1 MKKSLLALAVFSSFA
16 GVASAQT
23 SVVLYGI
30 IDGAVRREV
39 GLDNASKIRM
49 RDGSNMNSNRI
60 GFRGTEDLGSGMNA
74 HFVLESGF
82 FSGTGQQA
90 PIAGFAFDR
99 LAFVGVTTAYGTLDL
114 GRVYGPSFYAALSS
128 DPMEA
133 HFTGVDP
140 LLRNSVSAS
149 QNSDNTQ
156 TANSRTDNALLYT
169 NKFGDL
175 TVRAMYAF
183 GEVAGAANKG
193 SSKGVSAVY
202 QNKNFSLDAA
212 YTRKNL
218 RADNKTAPLGAFYGN
233 DPDISATVPAAY
245 QNADY
250 YTAGGTYTLGGL
262 RASLGYSKE
271 KRDTLARDHTERVT
285 YAGLRYNF
293 TPLLAL
299 SSGYF
304 RENIGSNRGTSRKD
318 LYMLAATYALSKR
331 TSLFAEVDHS
341 NFSGPE
347 FPNDPLGQFLP
358 TTNPVL
364 ANGTVVNTRGVAIR
378 NGTMVGISH
387 AF

>member
-1 MKKSLLALAVFSSFA
+1 MKKSLLALAVLGSFA

-23 SVVLYGI
+23 SVILYGV

-39 GLDNASKIRM
+39 GLDEKTKIRI

-82 FSGTGQQA
+82 FSGTGTQT

-99 LAFVGVTTAYGTLDL
+99 LAFVGVTTGFGTLDL
-114 GRVYGPSFYAALSS
+114 GRVYGPAFYAALSS

-149 QNSDNTQ
+149 QNSDNTF
-156 TANSRTDNALLYT
+156 TSNTRTDNALLYT

-183 GEVAGAANKG
+183 GEVAGAVNNG
-193 SSKGVSAVY
+193 STKAVGAVY

-212 YTRKNL
+212 YTRKSL
-218 RADNKTAPLGAFYGN
+218 RADFTPTTLADKSVVSLYGN
-233 DPDISATVPAAY
+233 DLAVAGVPPAFREAT
-245 QNADY
+245 Y
-250 YTAGGTYTLGGL
+250 YTVGGSYTIGGL
-262 RASLGYSKE
+262 RGTLGYSKE
-271 KRDTLARDHTERVT
+271 RRETATRDHSERVT

-304 RENIGSNRGTSRKD
+304 KEDLSSSRGSSRKD

-331 TSLFAEVDHS
+331 TSLFAEIDHA
-341 NFSGPE
+341 NFRGAE
-347 FPNDPLGQFLP
+347 YPNDPIGQFIR
-358 TTNPVL
+358 TDL
-364 ANGTVVNTRGVAIR
+364 APGGAIR
-378 NGTMVGISH
+378 NGTMVGVSH
-387 AF
+387 SF

>member
-23 SVVLYGI
+23 SIILYGV

-39 GLDNASKIRM
+39 GLDNTTRIKM
-49 RDGSNMNSNRI
+49 RDGSNMNSNRV

-82 FSGTGQQA
+82 FSGTGTQT
-90 PIAGFAFDR
+90 PVPGFAFDR
-99 LAFVGVTTAYGTLDL
+99 LAFVGVTTGFGTLDL
-114 GRVYGPSFYAALSS
+114 GRVYGPAFYAALSS

-149 QNSDNTQ
+149 QNSLDTTTSNT
-156 TANSRTDNALLYT
+156 RTDNALLYT
-169 NKFGDL
+169 NKFGGL

-183 GEVAGAANKG
+183 GEVPGAVNNG
-193 SSKGVSAVY
+193 STKAVGAVY
-202 QNKNFSLDAA
+202 QDANFSLDAA
-212 YTRKNL
+212 YTRKTL
-218 RADNKTAPLGAFYGN
+218 LADNRNPGYGN
-233 DPDISATVPAAY
+233 DIAAAAAY
-245 QNADY
+245 REANY
-250 YTAGGTYTLGGL
+250 YTVGGSYTIGGL
-262 RASLGYSKE
+262 RATLGYSKE
-271 KRDTLARDHTERVT
+271 RRETAARDHSERVT

-304 RENIGSNRGTSRKD
+304 KEDLTSNTLGGASRKD

-331 TSLFAEVDHS
+331 TSLFAEIDHS
-341 NFSGPE
+341 NFRGPE
-347 FPNDPLGQFLP
+347 VPNDPIGQFLP
-358 TTNPVL
+358 RATPL
-364 ANGTVVNTRGVAIR
+364 ALGGAVR
-378 NGTMVGISH
+378 NGTMVGVSH
-387 AF
+387 SF

>member
-1 MKKSLLALAVFSSFA
+1 MKKSLLALAVFGSFA

-39 GLDNASKIRM
+39 GVDDATRIRM

-60 GFRGTEDLGSGMNA
+60 GFRGTEDLGGGMNA

-99 LAFVGVTTAYGTLDL
+99 LAFVGVTTAFGTLDL
-114 GRVYGPSFYAALSS
+114 GRVYGPAFYAALSS

-140 LLRNSVSAS
+140 MLRNSISAS

-156 TANSRTDNALLYT
+156 TANSRTDNAILYT

-183 GEVAGAANKG
+183 GEVADATNKG
-193 SSKGVSAVY
+193 STKSVSAVY
-202 QNKNFSLDAA
+202 QNANFSLDGA
-212 YTRKNL
+212 YTRKSL
-218 RADNKTAPLGAFYGN
+218 RADNSTPPLGTLFGN
-233 DPDISATVPAAY
+233 DPAVAGVPAAY
-245 QNADY
+245 QQANY
-250 YTAGGTYTLGGL
+250 YTVGGTYTIGGL
-262 RASLGYSKE
+262 RASLGYAKE
-271 KRDTLARDHTERVT
+271 TRETVARDHAERVT

-304 RENIGSNRGTSRKD
+304 KENLSSNRGSSRKD

-331 TSLFAEVDHS
+331 TSLFAEIDHS
-341 NFSGPE
+341 NFRGPE
-347 FPNDPLGQFLP
+347 APNDNLGQFLP
-358 TTNPVL
+358 SALPL
-364 ANGTVVNTRGVAIR
+364 ASGGAVR
-378 NGTMVGISH
+378 NGSMVGVSH

>member
-1 MKKSLLALAVFSSFA
+1 MKKSLVALAVFGSFA
-16 GVASAQT
+16 GVATAQT

-39 GLDNASKIRM
+39 GVDNATRIRM

-82 FSGTGQQA
+82 FSGTGQQT

-99 LAFVGVTTAYGTLDL
+99 LAFVGVTTGFGTLDL
-114 GRVYGPSFYAALSS
+114 GRVYGPAFYAALSS

-140 LLRNSVSAS
+140 VLRNSISAS

-156 TANSRTDNALLYT
+156 TSNSRTDNALLYT

-183 GEVAGAANKG
+183 GEVAGATNK
-193 SSKGVSAVY
+193 SSTKAIGAVY
-202 QNKNFSLDAA
+202 QNANFSLDAA

-218 RADNKTAPLGAFYGN
+218 RADNKTPPLGTFFGN

-245 QNADY
+245 QQANY
-250 YTAGGTYTLGGL
+250 YTAGGTYTIGAL

-271 KRDTLARDHTERVT
+271 TRDSIARDHSERVA

-304 RENIGSNRGTSRKD
+304 KENIGSNRGSSRKD
-318 LYMLAATYALSKR
+318 LYMLATTYALSKR
-331 TSLFAEVDHS
+331 TSLFAEIDHS
-341 NFSGPE
+341 NFRGPE
-347 FPNDPLGQFLP
+347 APNDNLGQFLP
-358 TTNPVL
+358 IGLPL
-364 ANGTVVNTRGVAIR
+364 ASGGAVR
-378 NGTMVGISH
+378 NGTTVGVSH

>member
-1 MKKSLLALAVFSSFA
+1 MKKSLLALAVFGSFA

-39 GLDNASKIRM
+39 GVDDKTRIRM

-82 FSGTGQQA
+82 FSGTGTQT
-90 PIAGFAFDR
+90 PVPGFAFDR
-99 LAFVGVTTAYGTLDL
+99 LAFVGVTTGFGTLDL
-114 GRVYGPSFYAALSS
+114 GRVYGPAFYAALSS

-149 QNSDNTQ
+149 QNSDNT
-156 TANSRTDNALLYT
+156 TTSNTRTDNALLYT

-183 GEVAGAANKG
+183 GEVAGAVNNG
-193 SSKGVSAVY
+193 STKAIGAVY
-202 QNKNFSLDAA
+202 QNANFSLDAA
-212 YTRKNL
+212 YTRKTL
-218 RADNKTAPLGAFYGN
+218 RADSSNPAYGN
-233 DPDISATVPAAY
+233 DTGAASAFREANY
-245 QNADY
+245 F
-250 YTAGGTYTLGGL
+250 TAGGSYTIGGL
-262 RASLGYSKE
+262 RATLGYSKE
-271 KRDTLARDHTERVT
+271 KRETAARDHSERVT

-304 RENIGSNRGTSRKD
+304 KEDLSSNRGSSRKD

-331 TSLFAEVDHS
+331 TSLFAEIDHS
-341 NFSGPE
+341 NFRGPE
-347 FPNDPLGQFLP
+347 APNDPLGQFLP
-358 TTNPVL
+358 IGQPL
-364 ANGTVVNTRGVAIR
+364 ALGGAVR
-378 NGTMVGISH
+378 NGTMVGVSH

>member
-1 MKKSLLALAVFSSFA
+1 MKKSLLALAAFSSFA
-16 GVASAQT
+16 GAASAQT
-23 SVVLYGI
+23 SVVLYGV

-39 GLDNASKIRM
+39 GLDDTTKIRI
-49 RDGSNMNSNRI
+49 RDGSNMNTNRI

-82 FSGTGQQA
+82 FSGTGVQV
-90 PIAGFAFDR
+90 PLPGFAFDR
-99 LAFVGVTTAYGTLDL
+99 LAFVGVTTAYGSLDI
-114 GRVYGPSFYAALSS
+114 GRVYGPAFYAALSS

-133 HFTGVDP
+133 HFTGIDP

-149 QNSDNTQ
+149 QASDNTQ
-156 TANSRTDNALLYT
+156 TSNSRTDNALLYT

-183 GEVAGAANKG
+183 GEVAGATNKG
-193 SSKGVSAVY
+193 ATKAVSAVY
-202 QNKNFSLDAA
+202 QNANFSLDAA

-218 RADNKTAPLGAFYGN
+218 RADNKTPTTGTFYGN
-233 DPDISATVPAAY
+233 DRDISETVPAAY

-250 YTAGGTYTLGGL
+250 YTVGGTYTIGGL
-262 RASLGYSKE
+262 RASLGYAKE
-271 KRDTLARDHTERVT
+271 RRDTLARDHTERVT
-285 YAGLRYNF
+285 WAGLRYNF

-304 RENIGSNRGTSRKD
+304 KENLGSNKGPSRKD
-318 LYMLAATYALSKR
+318 LYMLAATYAVSKR
-331 TSLFAEVDHS
+331 TSLFAEIDHS

-358 TTNPVL
+358 TVSPSPL
-364 ANGTVVNTRGVAIR
+364 VNTRGSAIR
-378 NGTMVGISH
+378 NGTMVGVSH

>member
-23 SVVLYGI
+23 SVVLYGV

-39 GLDNASKIRM
+39 GVDDKTRIRM

-60 GFRGTEDLGSGMNA
+60 GFRGTEDLGGGMNA

-82 FSGTGQQA
+82 FSGTGAQT

-99 LAFVGVTTAYGTLDL
+99 LAFVGVTTGFGTLDL
-114 GRVYGPSFYAALSS
+114 GRVYGPAFYAALSS

-149 QNSDNTQ
+149 QTSDNTQ
-156 TANSRTDNALLYT
+156 TSNSRTDNALLYT

-183 GEVAGAANKG
+183 GEVADATNKG
-193 SSKGVSAVY
+193 STKAVSAVY
-202 QNKNFSLDAA
+202 QNANFSLDAA

-218 RADNKTAPLGAFYGN
+218 RADSSTPPLGTLFGN
-233 DPDISATVPAAY
+233 DPTIAGVPAAY
-245 QNADY
+245 QQANY
-250 YTAGGTYTLGGL
+250 YTAGGTYTIGGL

-271 KRDTLARDHTERVT
+271 TRDTVARDHSERVT
-285 YAGLRYNF
+285 WAGLRYNF

-304 RENIGSNRGTSRKD
+304 RENLSSNRGSSRKD

-331 TSLFAEVDHS
+331 TSLFAEIDHS
-341 NFSGPE
+341 NFRGPE
-347 FPNDPLGQFLP
+347 APIDALGQFLP
-358 TTNPVL
+358 AGLPL
-364 ANGTVVNTRGVAIR
+364 ASGGAVR
-378 NGTMVGISH
+378 NGTMVGVSH